1 MALAEQI
8 MKYEVVI
15 KVSILEIYEKVNL
28 VIPIERRQFFN
39 YFEDTVT
46 ELQAMYSGFVFEKD
60 AEFTPPTSLSDEN
73 VILPLYSGAIVD
85 NIIFL
90 ANGEEI
96 RKTEFMRKSRD
107 AFLKYWN
114 DNAKGKKMKGRK
126 W

>member
-1 MALAEQI
+1 M
-8 MKYEVVI
+8 
-15 KVSILEIYEKVNL
+15 SILEIYEKVNL
-28 VIPIERRQFFN
+28 VIPIEQRQFFN